1 MKFCPTCQTRYD
13 EEILRFCIQD
23 GTPLVEENQP
33 TFTQLP
39 SESVEDDFDEETVI
53 RRNKPET
60 ISSDTASETSSPR
73 LIIPTTE
80 SRREE
85 PKVRTK
91 TTESYR
97 RQPPPRQANTTKI
110 VTLSI
115 LGTLIVLAGA
125 GIIFMFLSN
134 SNEGNQ
140 NININ
145 TNLNSIDT
153 NLNTNLDI
161 DNSLFDPN
169 VNSNTN
175 LDTNFNTDFNTN
187 TDIILKTPAFDITRI
202 DNSADACTDYFQYA
216 N

>member
-1 MKFCPTCQTRYD
+1 MKFCPTCQARYD

-33 TFTQLP
+33 NFTALP
-39 SESVEDDFDEETVI
+39 SESSEDDLDEETVI
-53 RRNKPET
+53 RRNEPTAAPVTNVTQKPDAPGE
-60 ISSDTASETSSPR
+60 ISSPR
-73 LIIPTTE
+73 IIIPTTE

-97 RQPPPRQANTTKI
+97 RQPPPRQTNTTK
-110 VTLSI
+110 VVVLSI

-125 GIIFMFLSN
+125 GIVFMFLSN
-134 SNEGNQ
+134 SEDSGQ

-161 DNSLFDPN
+161 NNSLYNAN
-169 VNSNTN
+169 VNLN
-175 LDTNFNTDFNTN
+175 TNFNADFNFN
-187 TDIILKTPAFDITRI
+187 SNVNLKTPTPTATPTPTSNAVA
-202 DNSADACTDYFQYA
+202 DNNA
-216 N
+216 